1 MGKRFSCAQYSAFS
15 GAEELILSVKCVI
28 IYGFKNKNKMS
39 RKKLFLAVG
48 FLSAAILGRLSI
60 TGTEEVQFAEESM
73 SGESLSR
80 EEFEI
85 KGFRQSNFEDS
96 FMKEEEIFER
106 QNEYYSNVNEE
117 FEDTLNQFDMVIDML
132 ENSGEDSEKLE
143 EYSKLIEKYMKQY
156 EENSEEDA
164 EAAVELYEE
173 KMKPLKNFVE
183 AEMLLYGFDV
193 EEDSSE
199 YFVES
204 LGSEDE
210 SLEDF
215 FEGKPSWM
223 QEKLFNNLY
232 DSGSASTLE
241 QLSELSEEADVD
253 FSKFIDRMAYLDP
266 EKVKE
271 LMEEKLKQVEAMNY
285 ILSSFEGS
293 SEEKIKLT
301 SLVNEM
307 SEYVFPSS
315 MDEEVE
321 SLIADFA
328 EDLDKKNFD
337 ETYKETSEKFE
348 YLKSDA
354 VNEKVD
360 EGLIPFEDVDE
371 EDWFA
376 NYVQEIKEEG
386 IVSGYEDGTYGA
398 ENPVTVGEILKMV
411 MELSGEGKSDA
422 QSKNINARRH
432 WAEGYFAKAE
442 EMGLTLTSDLSVHP
456 GRSAT
461 RAEAVRLMLEVGG
474 FDVSGANEVEFY
486 DVEFGSEDAKYIQFA
501 ADMGFI
507 SGDPEGTFRPN
518 DQINRAEI
526 AKVVSNF
533 NDFFKSLQD
542 AEDIEYELEDEEED
556 ETSFIEKI
564 MSSVLNVT
572 SSLMHIK
579 H

>member
-1 MGKRFSCAQYSAFS
+1 
-15 GAEELILSVKCVI
+15 
-28 IYGFKNKNKMS
+28 MS